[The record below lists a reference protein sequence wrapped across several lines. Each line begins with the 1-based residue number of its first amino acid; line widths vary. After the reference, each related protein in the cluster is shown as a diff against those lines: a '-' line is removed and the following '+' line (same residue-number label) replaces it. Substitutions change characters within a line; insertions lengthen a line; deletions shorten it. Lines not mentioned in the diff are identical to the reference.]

1 VIFLVWAD
9 DSIREVVVN
18 LAYRPRLSESRVSYS
33 ERDEGFLD
41 MHAKK
46 SMLIVIA
53 LVSLAVT
60 FGFVEPIPQWPEYH
74 DFADGRTLFGIVNAH
89 NVLSNL
95 GLIIVGAWGLLFMSG
110 ESGKR
115 AVRDLWLPYMIYFSG
130 LILTGLGS
138 AYYHHEPGSET
149 LIWDRL
155 PMTIMFMGL
164 FSTIVG
170 EVISSRTG
178 NKLLAPLLLIGVASV
193 LWWAWTESIGA
204 GDLRMYALVQF
215 LPPVLVVFM
224 LFAYPRPLHYVP
236 YIVAT
241 LGFYVVA
248 KLCEEFDVQVYQAL
262 HVSGHALK
270 HLVSALA
277 SGCIL
282 LMLYRR
288 RGLHESGTSTT
299 GSGVA

>member
-1 VIFLVWAD
+1 MNVKN
-9 DSIREVVVN
+9 SI
-18 LAYRPRLSESRVSYS
+18 
-33 ERDEGFLD
+33 
-41 MHAKK
+41 
-46 SMLIVIA
+46 LIAIV
-53 LVSLAVT
+53 LVSIAAT
-60 FGFVEPIPQWPEYH
+60 FLFVEPIPQWPEYH
-74 DFADGRTLFGIVNAH
+74 DFADGRTLLRVVNAH

-95 GLIIVGAWGLLFMSG
+95 GLIIVGAWGLLFMLR

-115 AVRDLWLPYMIYFSG
+115 TVRDLWLPYMTYFVG

-164 FSTIVG
+164 FTTIIG
-170 EVISSRTG
+170 EIISPRTG
-178 NKLLAPLLLIGVASV
+178 NKLLAPLLVVGIASV

-236 YIVAT
+236 YIVGT
-241 LGFYVVA
+241 LGLYVVA
-248 KLCEEFDVQVYQAL
+248 KLGEEFDVQIYQAL

-288 RGLHESGTSTT
+288 RSLHEADASTA
-299 GSGVA
+299 GPGAA

>member
-1 VIFLVWAD
+1 M
-9 DSIREVVVN
+9 N
-18 LAYRPRLSESRVSYS
+18 T
-33 ERDEGFLD
+33 
-41 MHAKK
+41 KQ
-46 SMLIVIA
+46 SMPIVIA
-53 LVSLAVT
+53 LVSSVAM

-74 DFADGRTLFGIVNAH
+74 DFADGRTLFGIVNTH

-95 GLIIVGAWGLLFMSG
+95 GLIIVGAWGLLFMMG

-115 AVRDLWLPYMIYFSG
+115 VVRDLWLPYLAYFAG

-138 AYYHHEPGSET
+138 AYYHHDPGSET

-164 FSTIVG
+164 FSTILG
-170 EVISSRTG
+170 EIISSRTG
-178 NKLLAPLLLIGVASV
+178 NKLLAPLLVVGIASV
-193 LWWAWTESIGA
+193 IWWAWTESIGA

-236 YIVAT
+236 YIVGT
-241 LGFYVVA
+241 LGLYVGA

-288 RGLHESGTSTT
+288 RSLHESGTPTT
-299 GSGVA
+299 RSSAA

>member
-1 VIFLVWAD
+1 MA
-9 DSIREVVVN
+9 S
-18 LAYRPRLSESRVSYS
+18 LAYRPYLSESSISCS
-33 ERDEGFLD
+33 EQDESFFD
-41 MHAKK
+41 MSAKE
-46 SMLIVIA
+46 SALIGIA
-53 LVSLAVT
+53 LVSLAAM
-60 FGFVEPIPQWPEYH
+60 FLFVEPIPQWPEYH
-74 DFADGRTLFGIVNAH
+74 VFADGRTLFGIVNAH

-95 GLIIVGAWGLLFMSG
+95 GLIIVGAWGLLFILG

-115 AVRDLWLPYMIYFSG
+115 AVRDLWLPYMTYFGG

-164 FSTIVG
+164 FATILG
-170 EVISSRTG
+170 EIISSRIG
-178 NKLLAPLLLIGVASV
+178 NKLLWPLLVVGIGSV

-204 GDLRMYALVQF
+204 GDLRLYALVQF
-215 LPPVLVVFM
+215 LPPVLVVVM

-236 YIVAT
+236 YIVGT
-241 LGFYVVA
+241 LGLYVVA
-248 KLCEEFDVQVYQAL
+248 KLCEEFDVQIYQAL
-262 HVSGHALK
+262 HGVSGHALK
-270 HLVSALA
+270 HVVSALA

-288 RGLHESGTSTT
+288 RSLH
-299 GSGVA
+299 